1 MDDLEKAQDSIIE
14 ILCKLE
20 MIFPPAF
27 FTIMVHVA
35 IHLPDEALCGG
46 PVHMR
51 WMYPI
56 ERYLGTLKQFVR
68 NRARPEGSIAE
79 AYVVEEALTFVAR
92 YLEDKKTVDE
102 VQVRELSVFRSENCV
117 PYGMMKPIVLDD
129 DQKEK
134 AEWYIFTNCPEI
146 DPYLM

>member
-1 MDDLEKAQDSIIE
+1 M
-14 ILCKLE
+14 
-20 MIFPPAF
+20 
-27 FTIMVHVA
+27 A

-56 ERYLGTLKQFVR
+56 ERYLGMLKQFLR

-79 AYVVEEALTFVAR
+79 AYVLEEALTFVAR

-102 VQVRELSVFRSENCV
+102 VQVRELSIFRSENYV
-117 PYGMMKPIVLDD
+117 PYGMMKPIVSDD